1 MDEDVKAGLIGKNM
15 PTAIKDDLRLIEG
28 FIEDDG
34 RDGLVRLLEKI
45 KKEIL
50 QREARRERA
59 GREG

>member
-15 PTAIKDDLRLIEG
+15 PKDDLRLIEG
-28 FIEDDG
+28 FVEDDG

-45 KKEIL
+45 KKEIP